1 MLYFPA
7 FIIYIW
13 YQAFHLKNIIYRYIV
28 RFVLGYLLISI
39 FGVILYYLFSDLTL
53 QSSTATRTDIIY
65 IFTACAALCAPI
77 LFLIT
82 MNLWK
87 EQYKTSLNKESII
100 DCIEQIEDLKSQF
113 LKSYEFF
120 LGIHHNFEKNKE
132 ILANAIKN
140 NIDQVKIK
148 EMIESH
154 QNGLHEVMNELYEK
168 RTYEV
173 FIQKNLVFKKFRILN
188 ITLNDMFSDERE
200 KIENI
205 SIDFCLTIHK
215 AYDYYLSE
223 KKIKVDDIEHLYVL
237 LEKLA
242 VLTDVELYEK
252 FSNLLLLNKNPS

>member
-1 MLYFPA
+1 MLY
-7 FIIYIW
+7 YI
-13 YQAFHLKNIIYRYIV
+13 
-28 RFVLGYLLISI
+28 
-39 FGVILYYLFSDLTL
+39 FSDLTL
-53 QSSTATRTDIIY
+53 QSSTAIRTDIIY

-87 EQYKTSLNKESII
+87 EQYKTSLNKESTIS
-100 DCIEQIEDLKSQF
+100 CIEEIEDLKSQL

-120 LGIHHNFEKNKE
+120 LGIHRNFEKNKE
-132 ILANAIKN
+132 IIAQAIMN
-140 NIDQVKIK
+140 NVDEDKIIA
-148 EMIESH
+148 MIESH
-154 QNGLHEVMNELYEK
+154 TNGLREVMNELYEK

-205 SIDFCLTIHK
+205 SIDFCSTIHK

-223 KKIKVDDIEHLYVL
+223 KKIKADDLEHLYEL
-237 LEKLA
+237 LEELA

-252 FSNLLLLNKNPS
+252 FRNLLLLNKNPL